1 MEPRHNLKNRILI
14 SFQELNHFQN
24 CHQQGAWRAF
34 IYSLIN
40 FYDKMCWNQVGILK
54 ARNKSRSNCIN
65 LSPSIRHSSP
75 KVGLNFVTWFI
86 TYFSQS
92 TCIYLDRDLFQL
104 PSYAL
109 QTFCISLEYHDTG
122 NLFSHP
128 KYLLLA
134 KSNSFNRDH
143 FRVYRVETKGELI
156 EKKIK
161 KNLKRKSTSRP

>member
-1 MEPRHNLKNRILI
+1 
-14 SFQELNHFQN
+14 
-24 CHQQGAWRAF
+24 
-34 IYSLIN
+34 
-40 FYDKMCWNQVGILK
+40 MCWNQVGIFK

-109 QTFCISLEYHDTG
+109 QTFCISLEYHDIG

-156 EKKIK
+156 DKKIK